1 MIYLRTRLATN
12 WQQGGSTI
20 GVRIAQF
27 VLKLIPKANPDYEGK
42 MHLVKEWLIEFDD
55 DGKPW
60 REIGMDDSGR
70 PVLAGP
76 SIRNYGFWLDTNMI
90 ASDFHGEKLDRNEFE
105 KNWKACGVHV
115 PD

>member
-1 MIYLRTRLATN
+1 
-12 WQQGGSTI
+12 
-20 GVRIAQF
+20 
-27 VLKLIPKANPDYEGK
+27 